1 MDIREASLT
10 IPAQLDQIQH
20 ASSVVRRLAEEI
32 GFAES
37 DLNQIELAVY
47 EACANIVQHAYAHQT
62 DGHVHI
68 SARAEPGR
76 RIVITLLDT
85 GTTFDPKT
93 IPAYD
98 PQQVTEGDGQVGGL
112 GLFLI
117 RRMMDEVHFEFCVP
131 GSELGLPGCFNRLTL
146 IKNL

>member
-10 IPAQLDQIQH
+10 IPAQLDQIQR
-20 ASSVVRRLAEEI
+20 ASSVARKLAEQI

-76 RIVITLLDT
+76 RIVITLMDT
-85 GTTFDPKT
+85 GTTFDPQT

-98 PQQVTEGDGQVGGL
+98 PQQVTGGDGQVSGL

-117 RRMMDEVHFEFCVP
+117 QRMMDEVRFEFRVP
-131 GSELGLPGCFNRLTL
+131 SSDPSQPGCFNRLTL